1 MINERWVAGVMEKKN
16 KTSEIVTQVKNQ
28 NLVKRRRRQIVDAS
42 VRLFIENGFHKTTT
56 RQIASESGFSIGSL
70 YEYVASKD
78 DVLYLVCDAIHDEV
92 EKGVTA
98 ALSRNSS
105 DLNTLKEVI
114 MEYIIVCD
122 QMRDHLQFIYQ
133 ETKSLP
139 QKWRKNV
146 LENEVRITDIFV
158 KVITNTIASGALPK
172 MDQRSIELLAHNITV
187 IGHMWTFRRWFLKRR
202 FSLEEF
208 IKFQTDFILGNCF
221 G

>member
-1 MINERWVAGVMEKKN
+1 
-16 KTSEIVTQVKNQ
+16 
-28 NLVKRRRRQIVDAS
+28 
-42 VRLFIENGFHKTTT
+42 
-56 RQIASESGFSIGSL
+56 
-70 YEYVASKD
+70 
-78 DVLYLVCDAIHDEV
+78 
-92 EKGVTA
+92 
-98 ALSRNSS
+98 
-105 DLNTLKEVI
+105 
-114 MEYIIVCD
+114 
-122 QMRDHLQFIYQ
+122 MRDHLQFIYQ